1 MKSEEEAAWIWSEYR
16 DCGLFAAID
25 RFAKDVSGMDGMPA
39 GHPSL
44 LFYLA
49 VYAIDDIKCIG
60 NQGRRLVKCRNLKND
75 IVHYLKTKGYDNH
88 KELAAEIIYCVR
100 YGLVALSYSRCINE
114 IRIMSEHIN
123 ELIHDPKLNAEI
135 RRIARSCFGDD
146 EFKEWFKG
154 YYDGRDFISE
164 TIISKVKEM
173 RKANLPKGK
182 VSIHRGRGNRN
193 RELFS
198 DESVKQKMMEE
209 LKGLFSGRGLKM
221 TNVEITNDSKEY
233 DCIFGFYAELWR
245 NGKIDHNPN
254 PRGYIRFLLDV
265 GIKFAASEKNAEN
278 KLRKNMIELMG

>member
-60 NQGRRLVKCRNLKND
+60 NQERRLVKCRNLKND
-75 IVHYLKTKGYDNH
+75 IVHYLKLHGYDNH

-123 ELIHDPKLNAEI
+123 ELIPDPKLNAEI

-164 TIISKVKEM
+164 TIISKVKEI
-173 RKANLPKGK
+173 RKANPPKEK

-198 DESVKQKMMEE
+198 DVALKEQKIKELQKLFERENLSMVDISSRDGKHFDLIVIFYKNMENNKLIDSIINPKGYLRF
-209 LKGLFSGRGLKM
+209 LKEAGFTFDTSDS
-221 TNVEITNDSKEY
+221 NVEK
-233 DCIFGFYAELWR
+233 
-245 NGKIDHNPN
+245 
-254 PRGYIRFLLDV
+254 
-265 GIKFAASEKNAEN
+265 
-278 KLRKNMIELMG
+278 KLRKTL